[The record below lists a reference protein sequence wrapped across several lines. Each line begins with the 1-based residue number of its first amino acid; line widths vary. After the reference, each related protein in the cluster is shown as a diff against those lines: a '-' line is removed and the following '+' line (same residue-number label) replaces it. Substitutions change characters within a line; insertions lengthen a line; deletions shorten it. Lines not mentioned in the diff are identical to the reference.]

1 MENAILEV
9 ANLTKSYG
17 SFNALEN
24 VNIVMEKGH
33 IYGFIGENGSGKTTL
48 MRILTG
54 LAFQDAG
61 RLSIFGKENLSEIN
75 PMRKRIGSMIEMP
88 ALYPQYTAYRNLELQ
103 RILMGNPDKSVC
115 SKLLGM
121 VGLGEARHKKVK
133 TFSMGMKQRLS
144 IALALVGK
152 PDLLILDEPI
162 NGLDP
167 KNIAQLRS
175 LLKKLNEEHKV
186 TMLISSHI
194 LSELYLLATDYIIIH
209 KGHVIEELS
218 HTDLEAKCRK
228 YIQIQSDN
236 LPKCSTVL
244 EKELGISD
252 YRIMDDHTMRVYEF
266 VDKPQKISYVFMD
279 HGIVVSGLSV
289 SEQTIEEYFLSVTG
303 GGWNNEPAKD

>member
-75 PMRKRIGSMIEMP
+75 PMRKRIGSIIEMP

-115 SKLLGM
+115 RKLLGM
-121 VGLGEARHKKVK
+121 VGLEEVRHKKVK

-279 HGIVVSGLSV
+279 HGIAVSGLSV

-303 GGWNNEPAKD
+303 GGWNNESAKD

>member
-75 PMRKRIGSMIEMP
+75 PMRKRIGSIIEMP

-115 SKLLGM
+115 RKLLGM
-121 VGLGEARHKKVK
+121 VGLEEVRHKKVK

-194 LSELYLLATDYIIIH
+194 LSELYLLATDYITIH